1 MKLYHG
7 SNVAIEIPR
16 LIGQT
21 RGLDFGAG
29 FYLTSSQS
37 QAERFS
43 EIVYNRKKSKDDR
56 EPTVTVYEFDIDAAE
71 EQLKILR
78 FHSADVA
85 WLNFVTKNRLKKY
98 GELEYD
104 VVIGA
109 VANDDVMP
117 TIQALLGGFLTEE
130 GALLALKTKKLI
142 DQYCMK
148 NETSLTLLKFICAY
162 TPGGQYG
169 K

>member
-1 MKLYHG
+1 
-7 SNVAIEIPR
+7 VVETPR
-16 LIGQT
+16 LVGQT
-21 RGLDFGAG
+21 RGLDFGTG
-29 FYLTSSQS
+29 FYLTSSQL

-43 EIVYNRKKSKDDR
+43 EIVYNRRKSKDDS
-56 EPTVTVYEFDIDAAE
+56 EPTVTVYEFDMDVAE
-71 EQLKILR
+71 KELKILR
-78 FHSADVA
+78 FYSANAD
-85 WLNFVTKNRLKKY
+85 WLNFVIDNRLKRY
-98 GELEYD
+98 SELEYD

-130 GALLALKTKKLI
+130 GALLALKTKKLV

-148 NETSLTLLKFICAY
+148 SEIALSLLKFVRAY
-162 TPGGQYG
+162 TMGGQYG